1 MNILSTIL
9 ELRQTRYP
17 SLPEDLVKEIVSIET
32 DYAEDRVE
40 GFKRVN
46 QALER
51 YLNSSAGNDPC

>member
-1 MNILSTIL
+1 MDLLSTIL
-9 ELRQTRYP
+9 ELRQMRFP
-17 SLPEDLVKEIVSIET
+17 NLPEDLVKEIVSIET
-32 DYAEDRVE
+32 DYAEDRAE

>member
-1 MNILSTIL
+1 MDILSTIL

-17 SLPEDLVKEIVSIET
+17 SLPVELVKEIVSIET
-32 DYAEDRVE
+32 DFAEDRAE

-51 YLNSSAGNDPC
+51 YLNTSSGNDQC

>member
-1 MNILSTIL
+1 MDILSTIL

-17 SLPEDLVKEIVSIET
+17 SLSADLVKEIVSIET
-32 DYAEDRVE
+32 DFAEDRTE

-51 YLNSSAGNDPC
+51 YLNTSSGNDQC